1 MTIDRRKCRM
11 LCVFIFICLNT
22 IPVNI
27 MCQEDLLP
35 SVSLLESWSQNISNH
50 LIDLLDTSTHFQE
63 LKQNYETSS
72 YTTEEINGGTLLEE
86 VASAWEEML
95 ELKMEAV
102 KNIVENLEESSKHYE
117 YDPNIEPKNVTFK
130 NSKNFTDDIVVEY
143 NELFRSLVNTSFS
156 SIQIPTD
163 IFEEDPDILNSIR
176 ATDSVD
182 EVFIKNAQ
190 RDDKLIWQ
198 YFGSATGFY
207 RSYPATEE
215 GGTTLLPY
223 NRQWYIQ
230 ATSSPKNVMILIDTS
245 GSTYGMTLEVIK
257 VSVSKAL
264 DTLGNDDYV
273 MVAEFNQEATIVGCF
288 ETFVQA
294 NLRNKQ
300 LLKDHVQ
307 NLNASGQVSFDN
319 ALSFAFKHFEDF
331 KVTEDK
337 DAKDNNNQGANCI
350 RAIMIFTDGGRE
362 MARETLEERNK
373 DENGN
378 RWVRIFV
385 YNVGTD
391 SMVPSDGVKSMA
403 CENDGFFSNIR
414 SFGAVRLTTLDYV
427 PVLSRPM
434 VLSDEKNFQWSD
446 IYLDA
451 LGLGMMT
458 TLTQPVYS
466 KTKNGSLT
474 EELLGVVGT
483 DITTKNMAETVPQ
496 RKPSYNA
503 IFNRP
508 IGPEGYAFGIN
519 RNGYILLHPRL
530 KAEFGGLG
538 DVENQTLGYLSD
550 PPNVDFLEV
559 EFEDDQKIQLR
570 KQMIDGKTGSETF
583 STFVMSSDERYV
595 EEVDMTYSFTF
606 INKTTFSVALAQPF
620 FDLVQ
625 FAPIITGTEQRRANT
640 ALSPEHQKEH
650 VVLIAPWSFCE
661 SLKAETN
668 DTSQVYQAIDDP
680 DVNSCDMEAINKL
693 WGDALTTSDWVEN
706 ITRNEAYNGSS
717 PLGIR
722 SIFVATQ
729 GGLSRFAPE
738 SSLDTEEAQRAK
750 QDPWEQNYYRRPLYK
765 PDTYIFSVPYNDG
778 QGLNN
783 ESVLDITA
791 SKAIH
796 INRKWSPAVVGAILN
811 AQTFEEFWLPKTMQG
826 ENGLDGAYCFQNTS
840 AQHCYLLDDGGF
852 IISTSAEDVK
862 SDVGRFFGEV
872 DGRVMQSLVNNNVY
886 AKHTS
891 FDFQAACP
899 FIAETASP
907 GIRSAF
913 VPSFSYLANLW
924 WWMFSAMWN
933 MVTHTMYDLIVFGIT
948 EPSIVTAQTAA
959 EGKNV
964 SCIMTQTQYAFG
976 ESAVNMTGIETC
988 SHRNSPKECDRRWF
1002 SAQVSKTNLLL
1013 LFVNPRCPTSECA
1026 KITVR
1031 QVPQEA
1037 SAQETNPCFVTPRYR
1052 RRPPENC
1059 YDYNPNESSICSKG
1073 VSVTIPRS
1081 FTVTLLLLGLASRY
1095 LSY

>member
-1 MTIDRRKCRM
+1 MYVGNKPI
-11 LCVFIFICLNT
+11 
-22 IPVNI
+22 
-27 MCQEDLLP
+27 
-35 SVSLLESWSQNISNH
+35 
-50 LIDLLDTSTHFQE
+50 
-63 LKQNYETSS
+63 NYETSS

-117 YDPNIEPKNVTFK
+117 YDPKIEPENVTFV
-130 NSKNFTDDIVVEY
+130 NSKKFRDDIVVEY
-143 NELFRSLVNTSFS
+143 NELFRSLVNTSYS

-163 IFEEDPDILNSIR
+163 IFEEDPVILNSIR

-182 EVFIKNAQ
+182 EVFVKNAQ

-378 RWVRIFV
+378 RWSKTEIKVRIFV

-496 RKPSYNA
+496 RKVGQISK
-503 IFNRP
+503 R
-508 IGPEGYAFGIN
+508 
-519 RNGYILLHPRL
+519 
-530 KAEFGGLG
+530 
-538 DVENQTLGYLSD
+538 
-550 PPNVDFLEV
+550 EV
-559 EFEDDQKIQLR
+559 
-570 KQMIDGKTGSETF
+570 
-583 STFVMSSDERYV
+583 VCSSH
-595 EEVDMTYSFTF
+595 M
-606 INKTTFSVALAQPF
+606 
-620 FDLVQ
+620 
-625 FAPIITGTEQRRANT
+625 
-640 ALSPEHQKEH
+640 
-650 VVLIAPWSFCE
+650 
-661 SLKAETN
+661 
-668 DTSQVYQAIDDP
+668 
-680 DVNSCDMEAINKL
+680 
-693 WGDALTTSDWVEN
+693 
-706 ITRNEAYNGSS
+706 
-717 PLGIR
+717 
-722 SIFVATQ
+722 
-729 GGLSRFAPE
+729 
-738 SSLDTEEAQRAK
+738 
-750 QDPWEQNYYRRPLYK
+750 
-765 PDTYIFSVPYNDG
+765 
-778 QGLNN
+778 
-783 ESVLDITA
+783 
-791 SKAIH
+791 
-796 INRKWSPAVVGAILN
+796 SPAG
-811 AQTFEEFWLPKTMQG
+811 
-826 ENGLDGAYCFQNTS
+826 
-840 AQHCYLLDDGGF
+840 
-852 IISTSAEDVK
+852 
-862 SDVGRFFGEV
+862 
-872 DGRVMQSLVNNNVY
+872 
-886 AKHTS
+886 
-891 FDFQAACP
+891 
-899 FIAETASP
+899 
-907 GIRSAF
+907 
-913 VPSFSYLANLW
+913 
-924 WWMFSAMWN
+924 
-933 MVTHTMYDLIVFGIT
+933 
-948 EPSIVTAQTAA
+948 
-959 EGKNV
+959 
-964 SCIMTQTQYAFG
+964 
-976 ESAVNMTGIETC
+976 
-988 SHRNSPKECDRRWF
+988 
-1002 SAQVSKTNLLL
+1002 
-1013 LFVNPRCPTSECA
+1013 
-1026 KITVR
+1026 
-1031 QVPQEA
+1031 
-1037 SAQETNPCFVTPRYR
+1037 
-1052 RRPPENC
+1052 
-1059 YDYNPNESSICSKG
+1059 
-1073 VSVTIPRS
+1073 
-1081 FTVTLLLLGLASRY
+1081 
-1095 LSY
+1095 